1 MSKPFKTITT
11 CKSLLTFFHPDLYLL
26 IKSFK
31 SRAITSD
38 NKLTN
43 TYRVSVSACGDG
55 YKVSGIRTD

>member
-1 MSKPFKTITT
+1 MD
-11 CKSLLTFFHPDLYLL
+11 TFLVHPDLYLL

-31 SRAITSD
+31 SRAITGDIKSFKSRAITGD

-55 YKVSGIRTD
+55 YKVSGIKTD